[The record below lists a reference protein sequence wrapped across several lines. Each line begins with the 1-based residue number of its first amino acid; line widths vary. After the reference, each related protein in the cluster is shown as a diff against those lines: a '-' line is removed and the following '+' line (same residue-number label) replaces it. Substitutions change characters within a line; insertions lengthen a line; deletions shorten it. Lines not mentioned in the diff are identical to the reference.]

1 MYSCHCGAFS
11 VCSHHTIIIC
21 ALHLPYA
28 RNAAVTLRGVVCC
41 ISAFTAVM
49 YSSTAIVTRAYDR
62 PVVCCRHKQPEICC
76 FARPLQHGIM
86 DRAILCW
93 RASIFSALSRVS
105 ARSRQGWISCVL
117 CIAHVYRP
125 PSFCSDTCRSRTVV
139 RHLSR
144 IDFRRLLYHRVGG
157 ECYAARRTAAQKAQQ
172 EEEEGQRRETWA
184 KASACIVHAYY
195 LARLEQGL

>member
-93 RASIFSALSRVS
+93 RASIFFALSRVEAQTPDVVKRQKQTRMDIVRSMHS
-105 ARSRQGWISCVL
+105 ARLSPTIFLLRHVS
-117 CIAHVYRP
+117 IANRRP
-125 PSFCSDTCRSRTVV
+125 AFVA
-139 RHLSR
+139 H
-144 IDFRRLLYHRVGG
+144 
-157 ECYAARRTAAQKAQQ
+157 
-172 EEEEGQRRETWA
+172 
-184 KASACIVHAYY
+184 
-195 LARLEQGL
+195 